1 MRRKQSTIQLKS
13 AEQIH
18 KMRAAGLV
26 VAEGLA
32 EMAAAAVP
40 GASTADLDRIG
51 RAVLARN
58 GAVSSFLG
66 YSYPPFPA
74 VICSSRNEAVVH
86 GIPRDDETLAAGD
99 LVSIDY
105 GAILDG
111 WHGDAA
117 VTVLVGDP
125 NGAAG
130 NGLAGNGP
138 AAARVAA
145 LIEACRVSLW
155 DGLAAVKVGGRLT
168 DISHAVETSVRASG
182 DFGIVQNYGGHGI
195 GTEMHME
202 PHILNYGKPGRGP
215 DLVPGLTVAIE
226 PMLTAGAPDTA
237 ELDDNW
243 TVVTADGSWAA
254 HWEHTVALLEDGPWV
269 LTAEDGG
276 RSELATR
283 GVQVSA
289 LAGR

>member
-1 MRRKQSTIQLKS
+1 MRRKQSAIQLKS
-13 AEQIH
+13 VEQIR

-32 EMAAAAVP
+32 EMTAAAVP

-86 GIPRDDETLAAGD
+86 GIPRDSEVLAPGD

-117 VTVLVGDP
+117 VTVLVGNP
-125 NGAAG
+125 S
-130 NGLAGNGP
+130 GP
-138 AAARVAA
+138 DNARTAD
-145 LIEACRVSLW
+145 LIEVCRASLW

-168 DISHAVETSVRASG
+168 DISHAVETSVRAAG

-215 DLVPGLTVAIE
+215 DLVSGLTVAIE
-226 PMLTAGAPDTA
+226 PMLTAGSPHTT

-269 LTAEDGG
+269 LTAQDGG
-276 RSELATR
+276 RAELAAR
-283 GVQVSA
+283 GVQISA
-289 LAGR
+289 LAGG